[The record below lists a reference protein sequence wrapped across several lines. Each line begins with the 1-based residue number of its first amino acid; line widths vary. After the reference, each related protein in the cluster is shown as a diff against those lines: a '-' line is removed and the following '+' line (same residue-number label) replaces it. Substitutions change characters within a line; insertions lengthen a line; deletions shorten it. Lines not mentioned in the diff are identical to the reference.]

1 LSVGN
6 HVEIDMSNIKV
17 RTAAK
22 LGHAP
27 VAIAKDATWA
37 ALRTGFSSPIYA
49 EATEADAKAEYI
61 EGFVSMGFSVEQ
73 AEAMHA
79 GG

>member
-1 LSVGN
+1 
-6 HVEIDMSNIKV
+6 MSNLKIKV
-17 RTAAK
+17 AAK
-22 LGHAP
+22 VGHAP
-27 VAIAKDATWA
+27 AAIAKDATWA

-49 EATEADAKAEYI
+49 EVTEANARAEYI
-61 EGFVSMGFSVEQ
+61 NGFVSMGFTEEQ